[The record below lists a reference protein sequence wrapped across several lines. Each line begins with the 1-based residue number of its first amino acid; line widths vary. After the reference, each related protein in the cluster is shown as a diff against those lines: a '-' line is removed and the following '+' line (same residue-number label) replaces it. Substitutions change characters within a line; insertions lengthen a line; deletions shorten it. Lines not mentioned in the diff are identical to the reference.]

1 VKSMSQV
8 RLTHNAV
15 ANFHQRLCPADSLSA
30 AYRALQHA
38 CERARYT
45 DRAPSWVG
53 RARKDNDGYLLLD
66 GETAA
71 LPVRR
76 GRVVACLVNPNLP
89 SRRSVPTL

>member
-1 VKSMSQV
+1 MSEI

-15 ANFHQRLCPADSLSA
+15 ANFHRRLCPADSLGG

-53 RARKDNDGYLLLD
+53 GGRADTDGYLLLD
-66 GETAA
+66 DETAA

-76 GRVVACLVNPNLP
+76 GRVVACLVNPNP
-89 SRRSVPTL
+89 APRRSLPTL